1 MKVLEGIDSGL
12 FVAIDIETVRL
23 NHEYDDLPER
33 YQSAWEYKNK
43 NDGQIPEH
51 EVLCDIWARQASLY
65 AEFSKVCAVS
75 IAFLDK
81 TGEKLMCKNFAGT
94 DEATILIELQ
104 EWLDR
109 ISKGKPGYRLVG
121 HASKYFDYPFLGKRY
136 MINGMKI
143 PKMLDSS
150 HLKPWEGL
158 NQDTNTLWKLGGTGP
173 GSSLQALCTVFNIPV
188 SKVDMVGD
196 QVGIEYEKG
205 NIEGIA
211 KYCAYDTIATFNVIR
226 RFKFEPIFQF
236 EDVIYLDDV
245 DTAPVSDIPVLELL
259 FKTKEFTDEVKAGI
273 KEKIFAQKVLK
284 KEWPMLELMVRDC
297 YIENAMFKADPKKV
311 ATAKTEEVAEF
322 FTQLKEEYD
331 GKK

>member
-1 MKVLEGIDSGL
+1 MKVLENIDSKL

-23 NHEYDDLPER
+23 AHNYDDLPEI

-43 NDGQIPEH
+43 NDGDIPDH
-51 EVLCDIWARQASLY
+51 DRLCDIWARQASLY

-81 TGEKLMCKNFAGT
+81 AGEKLMCKNFAGT
-94 DEATILIELQ
+94 DEATILIELG

-109 ISKGKPGYRLVG
+109 ISKGAPGYRLVG

-143 PKMLDSS
+143 PKMLDDSDK
-150 HLKPWEGL
+150 KPWECL

-196 QVGIEYEKG
+196 QVGLEYEKG

-211 KYCAYDTIATFNVIR
+211 RYCAYDTIATFNVIR

-236 EDVIYLDDV
+236 EDVVYLDDV
-245 DTAPVSDIPVLELL
+245 NTAPVSDIPVMEAL
-259 FKTKEFTDEVKAGI
+259 FRTKEFTDDIKAGI
-273 KEKIFAQKVLK
+273 REKILSKKVLQ
-284 KEWPMLELMVRDC
+284 KEWPMLELLVRDC
-297 YIENAMFKADPKKV
+297 YIENAMFKADTKPV
-311 ATAKTEEVAEF
+311 QESKTKEVAEF
-322 FTQLKEEYD
+322 FTQLKKEYN